1 MVPSLRGIAVVRK
14 FRQIT
19 LLAGTILMTSQVF
32 AAEELSYGE
41 MVRTKLASGL
51 TNMTFGIAEMPKNII
66 NTSNEV
72 NALFGVTG
80 GVLKG
85 TLHTMGR
92 LLAGGLDFITFP
104 VPSQPI
110 THPTFVWQQ
119 FNVDTTYGP
128 YFDMSRRPPP
138 PEEKAASSH
147 YTPVR
152 PLTTGVMAP

>member
-1 MVPSLRGIAVVRK
+1 MAKILQ
-14 FRQIT
+14 QIT
-19 LLAGTILMTSQVF
+19 LTVAILMTGEVF
-32 AAEELSYGE
+32 AAEELTYGD

-104 VPSQPI
+104 IPSKPI

-128 YFDMSRRPPP
+128 YFDMSRRL
-138 PEEKAASSH
+138 PEEKPGNTP
-147 YTPVR
+147 YTPAR
-152 PLTTGVMAP
+152 PMAAGSMAQ

>member
-1 MVPSLRGIAVVRK
+1 MIK
-14 FRQIT
+14 MTRQIM
-19 LLAGTILMTSQVF
+19 LAAAILMTGQVF
-32 AAEELSYGE
+32 AAEELTYGD

-128 YFDMSRRPPP
+128 YFDMSRRPP
-138 PEEKAASSH
+138 EDKAAT
-147 YTPVR
+147 TPYR
-152 PLTTGVMAP
+152 PARPMATGTMSQ

>member
-1 MVPSLRGIAVVRK
+1 VAKIVR
-14 FRQIT
+14 
-19 LLAGTILMTSQVF
+19 LTILTVGILMAGQAH
-32 AAEELSYGE
+32 AAEELTYGD
-41 MVRTKLASGL
+41 MLRTKLASGI
-51 TNMTFGIAEMPKNII
+51 TNMTLGIAEIPKNII

-104 VPSQPI
+104 VPSRPI

-119 FNVDTTYGP
+119 FNIDTTYGP
-128 YFDMSRRPPP
+128 YFDMSRRAPD
-138 PEEKAASSH
+138 EKPAGSH
-147 YTPVR
+147 YTPAR
-152 PLTTGVMAP
+152 QLKTGVMSN

>member
-1 MVPSLRGIAVVRK
+1 MIK
-14 FRQIT
+14 TTRQIM
-19 LLAGTILMTSQVF
+19 LAAAILTAGEVI
-32 AAEELSYGE
+32 AAEEQTYGE

-119 FNVDTTYGP
+119 FNIDTTYGP
-128 YFDMSRRPPP
+128 YFDMSRRAPD
-138 PEEKAASSH
+138 EKPAGSH
-147 YTPVR
+147 YTPAR
-152 PLTTGVMAP
+152 QLRTGVMSN

>member
-1 MVPSLRGIAVVRK
+1 MTKPIRLAMLTVAILVSG
-14 FRQIT
+14 QIR
-19 LLAGTILMTSQVF
+19 
-32 AAEELSYGE
+32 AAEELTYGE

-51 TNMTFGIAEMPKNII
+51 TNMCFGIAEIPKNII

-104 VPSQPI
+104 LPSQPI
-110 THPTFVWQQ
+110 PHPAFVWQH
-119 FNVDTTYGP
+119 FNTDTTYGP
-128 YFDMSRRPPP
+128 YFDMSRTP
-138 PEEKAASSH
+138 PEEKATTTNAIPAS
-147 YTPVR
+147 
-152 PLTTGVMAP
+152 PLSTRKMAP